1 MAWFTR
7 SLRFTILAIIVAVAL
22 TLGQAVNV
30 PAQESGALRPDSLSS
45 KLPNQW
51 EFSPPSGPTGSDPE
65 NTQGGAT
72 RGEGDDSNSPMPP
85 LPDDDNSA
93 IPLVPASRMGLT
105 VAEYPTVSWYMPKTS
120 ASAVEFVLWDATEN
134 EIYRAKYALAK
145 DEGGLVRDTP
155 NIMSL
160 TLPAFA
166 SLTPLEIGQEY
177 HWELA
182 LIYEPQDPSLDILGD
197 ARFRRVA
204 SDGKIKRVEADP
216 SLAIRAQEAT
226 PQERVALY
234 ADKRVWYDALTTLIE
249 LRRDRP
255 NDKELEDALDKLL
268 KSAGLNSVGMN
279 IISQQAGN

>member
-7 SLRFTILAIIVAVAL
+7 SLRFTILATIVAVAL
-22 TLGQAVNV
+22 TLGQAVNL
-30 PAQESGALRPDSLSS
+30 PAQESGALRPDSLSN

-51 EFSPPSGPTGSDPE
+51 EFSPPSGPTGSDPV

-72 RGEGDDSNSPMPP
+72 RGQDECDV
-85 LPDDDNSA
+85 DNLSIA
-93 IPLVPASRMGLT
+93 PIPLVPASRMGLT
-105 VAEYPTVSWYMPKTS
+105 VAEYPTVSWYMPPTS
-120 ASAVEFVLWDATEN
+120 ASAVEFVLRDAKDN

-145 DEGGLVRDTP
+145 SEEGCVLGTS

-166 SLTPLEIGQEY
+166 SLSPLEIGQEY

-182 LIYEPQDPSLDILGD
+182 LIYESQE
-197 ARFRRVA
+197 RVA

-216 SLAIRAQEAT
+216 TLELRAQEAT

-234 ADKRVWYDALTTLIE
+234 ADKRLWYETLTTLLE
-249 LRRDRP
+249 LRRETP
-255 NDKELEDALDKLL
+255 NDKELEAALDRLF
-268 KSAGLNSVGMN
+268 KSADLNLGGMN

>member
-7 SLRFTILAIIVAVAL
+7 SLRFTILATIVAVAL

-30 PAQESGALRPDSLSS
+30 PAQESGALRPDSLSN

-51 EFSPPSGPTGSDPE
+51 EFSPPSGPTGSDPV

-72 RGEGDDSNSPMPP
+72 RGGCNE
-85 LPDDDNSA
+85 DNSSPPT
-93 IPLVPASRMGLT
+93 PLVPASRMGLT
-105 VAEYPTVSWYMPKTS
+105 VAEYPTVSWYMPQTS
-120 ASAVEFVLWDATEN
+120 ASAVEFVLWDAKDN

-145 DEGGLVRDTP
+145 SDAGCVSGTP

-177 HWELA
+177 RWELA
-182 LIYEPQDPSLDILGD
+182 LIYEPQDRAFDILGD

-216 SLAIRAQEAT
+216 TLAIRAQEAT

-234 ADKRVWYDALTTLIE
+234 ADKRLWYDTLTTLVE

-268 KSAGLNSVGMN
+268 KSAGLNSVEMPL
-279 IISQQAGN
+279 ISQQAGN

>member
-1 MAWFTR
+1 
-7 SLRFTILAIIVAVAL
+7 
-22 TLGQAVNV
+22 
-30 PAQESGALRPDSLSS
+30 
-45 KLPNQW
+45 
-51 EFSPPSGPTGSDPE
+51 
-65 NTQGGAT
+65 
-72 RGEGDDSNSPMPP
+72 
-85 LPDDDNSA
+85 
-93 IPLVPASRMGLT
+93 MGLT
-105 VAEYPTVSWYMPKTS
+105 VAEYPTVSWYMPQTS
-120 ASAVEFVLWDATEN
+120 ASAVEFVLWDAKDN

-145 DEGGLVRDTP
+145 SDAGCVSGTP

-204 SDGKIKRVEADP
+204 SDGKIKRVADP

>member
-7 SLRFTILAIIVAVAL
+7 LLRFTILATIVALAL

-72 RGEGDDSNSPMPP
+72 RGEDDDS
-85 LPDDDNSA
+85 NSA
-93 IPLVPASRMGLT
+93 IPLVPANSRMGLT

-120 ASAVEFVLWDATEN
+120 ASALEFVLWDATDN

-145 DEGGLVRDTP
+145 DERGLVRDTP

-166 SLTPLEIGQEY
+166 SLSPLEIGQEY
-177 HWELA
+177 HWELT
-182 LIYEPQDPSLDILGD
+182 LISESQDGV
-197 ARFRRVA
+197 ARE
-204 SDGKIKRVEADP
+204 GKIKRVEADP
-216 SLAIRAQEAT
+216 TLALRAHEAT

-234 ADKRVWYDALTTLIE
+234 ADKRLWYETLTTLLE
-249 LRRDRP
+249 LRRETP
-255 NDKELEDALDKLL
+255 NDKELEAALDRLL
-268 KSAGLNSVGMN
+268 KSANLNLGGMN
-279 IISQQAGN
+279 IISQEAGN

>member
-7 SLRFTILAIIVAVAL
+7 SLRFTILATIVAVAL

-30 PAQESGALRPDSLSS
+30 PAQESGALRPDSLSN

-51 EFSPPSGPTGSDPE
+51 EFSPPSGPTGSAPE
-65 NTQGGAT
+65 NTEGGAT
-72 RGEGDDSNSPMPP
+72 RGGCNE
-85 LPDDDNSA
+85 DNSSPPT
-93 IPLVPASRMGLT
+93 PLVPANSRMGLT
-105 VAEYPTVSWYMPKTS
+105 VAEYPTVSWYMPPTS
-120 ASAVEFVLWDATEN
+120 ASAVEFVLRDAKDN

-145 DEGGLVRDTP
+145 SEEGCVLGTS

-166 SLTPLEIGQEY
+166 SLSPLEIGQEY

-182 LIYEPQDPSLDILGD
+182 LIYESQK
-197 ARFRRVA
+197 RVA

-216 SLAIRAQEAT
+216 TLELRAQEAT

-234 ADKRVWYDALTTLIE
+234 ADKRLWYNALTTLVE

>member
-7 SLRFTILAIIVAVAL
+7 SLRFTILATIVAVAL

-30 PAQESGALRPDSLSS
+30 PAQESGALRPDSLSN

-51 EFSPPSGPTGSDPE
+51 EFSPPSGPTGSDPV

-72 RGEGDDSNSPMPP
+72 RGEGDDSNSAIPP

-93 IPLVPASRMGLT
+93 IPLVPANSRMGLT

-120 ASAVEFVLWDATEN
+120 ASAVEFVLWDAKDN

-145 DEGGLVRDTP
+145 DEAGLVRDTP

-166 SLTPLEIGQEY
+166 SLSPLEIGQEY

-182 LIYEPQDPSLDILGD
+182 LIYDYQE
-197 ARFRRVA
+197 RVA

-216 SLAIRAQEAT
+216 TLELRAQEAT

-234 ADKRVWYDALTTLIE
+234 ADKRLWYETLTTLLE
-249 LRRDRP
+249 LRRETP
-255 NDKELEDALDKLL
+255 NDKELEAALDRLF
-268 KSAGLNSVGMN
+268 KSADLNLGGMN
-279 IISQQAGN
+279 IISQKAGN

>member
-72 RGEGDDSNSPMPP
+72 RGGCNE
-85 LPDDDNSA
+85 DNSSPPT
-93 IPLVPASRMGLT
+93 PLVPASRMGLT
-105 VAEYPTVSWYMPKTS
+105 VAEYPTVSWYMPQTS
-120 ASAVEFVLWDATEN
+120 ASAVEFVLWDAKDN

-145 DEGGLVRDTP
+145 SDAGCVSGTP

-204 SDGKIKRVEADP
+204 SDGKIKRVADP

>member
-1 MAWFTR
+1 MAWFRR
-7 SLRFTILAIIVAVAL
+7 SLRFTILATIVAVAL

-65 NTQGGAT
+65 NTEGGAT
-72 RGEGDDSNSPMPP
+72 RGEPTGSDLVNTQGGARGGEGDDT
-85 LPDDDNSA
+85 NSA
-93 IPLVPASRMGLT
+93 IPPIPLVPANSRMGLT
-105 VAEYPTVSWYMPKTS
+105 VAEYPTVSWYMPQTS

-166 SLTPLEIGQEY
+166 SFSPLEIGQEY
-177 HWELA
+177 RWELA
-182 LIYEPQDPSLDILGD
+182 LINESQE
-197 ARFRRVA
+197 RVA
-204 SDGKIKRVEADP
+204 REGKIKRVEADP
-216 SLAIRAQEAT
+216 TLALRAQEAT

-234 ADKRVWYDALTTLIE
+234 ADKRFWYETLTTLLE
-249 LRRDRP
+249 LRRETP
-255 NDKELEDALDKLL
+255 NDKELEAALDRLF
-268 KSAGLNSVGMN
+268 KSAGLNFAGMN
-279 IISQQAGN
+279 IISQQPGN

>member
-7 SLRFTILAIIVAVAL
+7 SLRFTILATIVAVAL

-30 PAQESGALRPDSLSS
+30 PAQESGALRADSLSN

-51 EFSPPSGPTGSDPE
+51 EFSPPSGPTGSAPV

-72 RGEGDDSNSPMPP
+72 RGGCNE
-85 LPDDDNSA
+85 DNSSPP

-105 VAEYPTVSWYMPKTS
+105 VAEYPTVSWYMPPTS
-120 ASAVEFVLWDATEN
+120 ASAVEFVLRDAKDN

-145 DEGGLVRDTP
+145 SEEGCVLGTS

-166 SLTPLEIGQEY
+166 SLSPLEIGQEY
-177 HWELA
+177 RWELA
-182 LIYEPQDPSLDILGD
+182 LIYESQE
-197 ARFRRVA
+197 RVA

-216 SLAIRAQEAT
+216 TLELRAQEAT

-234 ADKRVWYDALTTLIE
+234 ADKRLWYNALTTLVE

>member
-7 SLRFTILAIIVAVAL
+7 SLRFTILATIVAVAL
-22 TLGQAVNV
+22 TLGIAFNV
-30 PAQESGALRPDSLSS
+30 PAQIQPPLRNDSLSS

-51 EFSPPSGPTGSDPE
+51 EFSPPTGPTGSDPV

-72 RGEGDDSNSPMPP
+72 RGGCN
-85 LPDDDNSA
+85 DDNSSIPA
-93 IPLVPASRMGLT
+93 IPLVPVSSRMGLT
-105 VAEYPTVSWYMPKTS
+105 VAKYPTVSWYMPQTS
-120 ASAVEFVLWDATEN
+120 ASAVEFVLWDAKDQ
-134 EIYRAKYALAK
+134 EIYRTKYALAK
-145 DEGGLVRDTP
+145 SDEGCVLGTP

-177 HWELA
+177 PWELA
-182 LIYEPQDPSLDILGD
+182 LIYEPQDRAFDILGD
-197 ARFRRVA
+197 ARFTRVA

-216 SLAIRAQEAT
+216 TLALRTKETT

-234 ADKRVWYDALTTLIE
+234 ADKRLWYETLTTLLD
-249 LRRDRP
+249 LRRDSP
-255 NDKELEDALDKLL
+255 KDKELEDALDKLL

-279 IISQQAGN
+279 IISQQGGN

>member
-7 SLRFTILAIIVAVAL
+7 SLRFTILATIVAVAL

-30 PAQESGALRPDSLSS
+30 PAQESGALRPDSLSN

-51 EFSPPSGPTGSDPE
+51 EFSPPSGPTGSDPV

-72 RGEGDDSNSPMPP
+72 RGGCNE
-85 LPDDDNSA
+85 DNSSPPT
-93 IPLVPASRMGLT
+93 PLVPANSRMGLT
-105 VAEYPTVSWYMPKTS
+105 VAEYPTVSWYMPQTS
-120 ASAVEFVLWDATEN
+120 ASAVEFVLWDAKDN

-145 DEGGLVRDTP
+145 SDAGCVSGTP

-166 SLTPLEIGQEY
+166 SLSPLEIGQEY

-182 LIYEPQDPSLDILGD
+182 LIYEPQE
-197 ARFRRVA
+197 RVA

-216 SLAIRAQEAT
+216 TLELRAQEAT

-234 ADKRVWYDALTTLIE
+234 ADKRLWYETLTTLLE
-249 LRRDRP
+249 LRRETP
-255 NDKELEDALDKLL
+255 NDKELEAALDRLF
-268 KSAGLNSVGMN
+268 KSADLNLGGMN
-279 IISQQAGN
+279 IISQEAGN

>member
-1 MAWFTR
+1 MAWFRR
-7 SLRFTILAIIVAVAL
+7 SLRFTILATIVAVAL

-72 RGEGDDSNSPMPP
+72 RGGCNE
-85 LPDDDNSA
+85 DNSSPP

-105 VAEYPTVSWYMPKTS
+105 VAEYPTVSWYMPPTS
-120 ASAVEFVLWDATEN
+120 ASAVEFVLRDAKDN

-145 DEGGLVRDTP
+145 SEEGCVSGTP

-166 SLTPLEIGQEY
+166 SLSPLEIGQEY

-182 LIYEPQDPSLDILGD
+182 LIYESQE
-197 ARFRRVA
+197 RVA
-204 SDGKIKRVEADP
+204 REGKIKRVEADP
-216 SLAIRAQEAT
+216 TLELRAQEAT

-234 ADKRVWYDALTTLIE
+234 ADKRLWYETLTTLLD
-249 LRRDRP
+249 LRRETP
-255 NDKELEDALDKLL
+255 NDKELEAALDRLF
-268 KSAGLNSVGMN
+268 KSANLNLGGMN
-279 IISQQAGN
+279 IISQEAGN

>member
-1 MAWFTR
+1 MAWFRR
-7 SLRFTILAIIVAVAL
+7 SLRFTILATIVAVAL

-72 RGEGDDSNSPMPP
+72 RGGCNE
-85 LPDDDNSA
+85 DNSSPPT
-93 IPLVPASRMGLT
+93 PLVPASRMGLT
-105 VAEYPTVSWYMPKTS
+105 VAEYPTVSWYMPQTS
-120 ASAVEFVLWDATEN
+120 ASAVEFVLWDAKDN

-145 DEGGLVRDTP
+145 SDAGCVSGTP

-204 SDGKIKRVEADP
+204 SDGKIKRVADP